1 MRIGIGLPAAV
12 PGADM
17 TTLGRWAAESERAG
31 FAAVGVIDRLV
42 YANLDP
48 LIALAVA
55 AGRTERVD
63 LVTTVLSIGWR
74 NNPILVAKQMASLDL
89 ASGGRL
95 LAGLGLGGWPED
107 YLASQ
112 VPQAGS
118 AAGWDSS
125 LAAMRQVWDGKL
137 RGQGGPTPELP
148 EGRPALLFGGL
159 VPAAYRRAVAHGQGW
174 VAPLFGLPV
183 LQQGAAAVQ
192 EAWAAAGRPAQPRIV
207 TGRYFSLGEDADAV
221 ADDYVRHYYGDHYFA
236 PARADTLTTTERLGA
251 ELAALEGAG
260 RPTSCSTRLR
270 AGSNRAACW
279 PRPCGRPGSRRP
291 ATPDLPVETEPA
303 GSGRRGC
310 DQRRAADDRRR
321 VGVLLLAAAV
331 VVTRAA
337 LWEGPVATGSGGPGR
352 RFRSPEAT
360 IQCLR
365 TSVQVLRLPPADPP

>member
-17 TTLGRWAAESERAG
+17 TTLGQWAAESERAG

-63 LVTTVLSIGWR
+63 LATTVLSIGWR
-74 NNPILVAKQMASLDL
+74 NNPILVAKQLASLDL
-89 ASGGRL
+89 VSGGRL

-112 VPQAGS
+112 VPQAGN
-118 AAGWDSS
+118 AAGWESS

-174 VAPLFGLPV
+174 VAPLFGLPG
-183 LQQGAAAVQ
+183 LGAGDQPGQGRVAGSKAHRRVQ
-192 EAWAAAGRPAQPRIV
+192 EQAAQLPQRDRSGGQTVTNRGAIKSQGGLARTPAAGRTGPALR
-207 TGRYFSLGEDADAV
+207 TADA
-221 ADDYVRHYYGDHYFA
+221 RQTCGCQLFGHLMR
-236 PARADTLTTTERLGA
+236 PARTHESAHRADLVA
-251 ELAALEGAG
+251 
-260 RPTSCSTRLR
+260 RP
-270 AGSNRAACW
+270 
-279 PRPCGRPGSRRP
+279 SRW
-291 ATPDLPVETEPA
+291 T
-303 GSGRRGC
+303 
-310 DQRRAADDRRR
+310 
-321 VGVLLLAAAV
+321 
-331 VVTRAA
+331 
-337 LWEGPVATGSGGPGR
+337 
-352 RFRSPEAT
+352 
-360 IQCLR
+360 
-365 TSVQVLRLPPADPP
+365 